1 MTVTRPSCLLPR
13 VLESCTVGPVSSGDA
28 ILSAGSSWLRPQY
41 SRCTGAGALAP
52 PLAAGGGRLRFQ
64 RPQWRHCSG
73 GLSTCFTEP
82 PATASA
88 ATTGTPAHAGLQRG
102 GPASGS
108 RCPSRPL
115 GLSLCNFHHVVGA
128 VVLGGRLWATRGSV
142 PTGLCPGS
150 VVTSRTAPCRAAV
163 VTSCVFSICH
173 SWCCSR
179 LCGVK

>member
-1 MTVTRPSCLLPR
+1 MET
-13 VLESCTVGPVSSGDA
+13 
-28 ILSAGSSWLRPQY
+28 
-41 SRCTGAGALAP
+41 
-52 PLAAGGGRLRFQ
+52 
-64 RPQWRHCSG
+64 
-73 GLSTCFTEP
+73 
-82 PATASA
+82 
-88 ATTGTPAHAGLQRG
+88 LQRG
-102 GPASGS
+102 SVHLLCRAPCHGLCSHHRDACALGCRGRGTASGS

-115 GLSLCNFHHVVGA
+115 GLSLCSFHHVVGA

>member
-1 MTVTRPSCLLPR
+1 MSDSYQAL
-13 VLESCTVGPVSSGDA
+13 
-28 ILSAGSSWLRPQY
+28 LSAPK
-41 SRCTGAGALAP
+41 GAGKLHGGASVLWGRHLVCRKLLAPPSVQQVHRALAP